1 MPRSPTPAAAAAVG
15 DGDPSMVSGSVAVT
29 APRGGGCNKL
39 RAPTGGTARLASPA
53 AAAEV
58 ATGGTAGSLPSDS
71 GAERRAIAD
80 SGAGAAPSSGDETRP
95 RPLPASVPLARRP
108 TGTPAAA
115 EPAAV
120 VTVEAA
126 AVAAA
131 AAACKGDT
139 GASASGRVRNASP
152 PSDGGSAPSGRRREG
167 DAVTCGSAVASSTL
181 APPPPLGVPHVMGV
195 PPLRTGRV
203 LTIVA
208 SATAAASAM
217 DGVPVLSPMRNPS
230 PPPPCPLS
238 MLPARPPSPP
248 PAAADC
254 ATSDKYAS
262 RAAASASAKSP
273 VAIGAT
279 MAAGSGRIA
288 PPAPGPAAGMPRVGV
303 CCGVGRPPPPPAA
316 RGGVVAGRRIASG
329 GGGVAGG
336 RRIASGG
343 GGVMLRCPP
352 ASAMEPVDCGGWRWR
367 RPAAVG
373 SSPPTQ
379 TADFH
384 AMQRADDG
392 TDSNNNAAT
401 QLQ

>member
-1 MPRSPTPAAAAAVG
+1 MPRNPTPAAAAVG

-53 AAAEV
+53 AAAEL

-95 RPLPASVPLARRP
+95 RPLPASVPLARLP
-108 TGTPAAA
+108 AGTPAPEAGAA
-115 EPAAV
+115 AAV
-120 VTVEAA
+120 V
-126 AVAAA
+126 AA

-139 GASASGRVRNASP
+139 GASASGRVRKASP

-167 DAVTCGSAVASSTL
+167 DAVICGSAVASSTL
-181 APPPPLGVPHVMGV
+181 AAPPPPPGVPHVMGV

-230 PPPPCPLS
+230 PLPPCPLS

-288 PPAPGPAAGMPRVGV
+288 PPTPTPGPAAGMPRVGV
-303 CCGVGRPPPPPAA
+303 CCGVGRPPPPPPAA

-352 ASAMEPVDCGGWRWR
+352 ASAMVPV
-367 RPAAVG
+367 
-373 SSPPTQ
+373 S
-379 TADFH
+379 
-384 AMQRADDG
+384 
-392 TDSNNNAAT
+392 
-401 QLQ
+401 